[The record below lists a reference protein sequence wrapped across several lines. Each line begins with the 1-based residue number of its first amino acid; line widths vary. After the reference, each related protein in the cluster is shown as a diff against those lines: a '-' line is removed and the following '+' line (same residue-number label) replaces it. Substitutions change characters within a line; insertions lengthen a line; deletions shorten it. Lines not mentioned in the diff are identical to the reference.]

1 MKQVR
6 NLILSFFVAYAWMNI
21 GGLESTNILLLCV
34 FASSYIVL
42 LYRDELVSK
51 DRDHKKIRIASYSL
65 SALFAILYALFD
77 DLSGGLENRLFI
89 AVFVTCSVI
98 GLFVM
103 FQALLEI
110 LITKAVRAFNEK
122 KNLTSNAFSLKILF
136 TYAAIVF
143 VCCIPFL
150 ALNYPGVMTPDSLSQ
165 LRQAIGT
172 EEYVNHH
179 PWIHTA
185 LIRLFYNIGYFFTKD
200 MYSGIFSYTLFQIL
214 MVSLSIGYVIECM
227 YESGV
232 KKSTRICLLLTF
244 ILLPYNLMYA
254 VTIWKDVLF
263 SMSVLVFTVTVM
275 RICIRARKEHD
286 KDDKKD
292 SLRDAVMFVICGFFM
307 CVLRHNGYYAF
318 IATVVIWLFLMRK
331 ELKRYIIMSLLV
343 IVAASLCR
351 GPLMRACHVQKDDY
365 VFNLCI
371 PLQQIGRVIVDNEQM
386 SDEQIKWLESVN
398 SFEYIRAGYSTQ
410 GADTMTAWVVDGD
423 KQFFDSHKSEFFGLW
438 AQIGIEHPVTYIK
451 AYIDLTMGY
460 WAPMNPQ
467 QTVNFGITKNGM
479 DLYERPIIS
488 GPVLIK
494 INELLTKLYSMIPIY
509 GQFYCMGGFLWLM
522 LTFAA
527 ICICSKRA
535 DKLYPYLPVFML
547 TMTLL
552 LATPL
557 VADLRYA
564 YALMLTLPYIAV
576 YSFNND

>member
-1 MKQVR
+1 MKQIR

-34 FASSYIVL
+34 FASSFIVL
-42 LYRDELVSK
+42 GYRDSMTES
-51 DRDHKKIRIASYSL
+51 DRKIKIASYSL
-65 SALFAILYALFD
+65 AILFSILYALFD

-89 AVFVTCSVI
+89 AVFVICSLI

-110 LITKAVRAFNEK
+110 FITKAVVNFREK
-122 KNLTSNAFSLKILF
+122 KNLTRNAFSLKIFLS
-136 TYAAIVF
+136 YAVIVF
-143 VCCIPFL
+143 LCCIPFL

-185 LIRLFYNIGYFFTKD
+185 LIKLFYNIGYSVSKD
-200 MYSGIFSYTLFQIL
+200 MYFGIFTYTFFQII
-214 MVSLSIGYVIECM
+214 MVGISIGYVIECM
-227 YESGV
+227 YEFGV
-232 KKSTRICLLLTF
+232 KKSTRIILLLSF

-263 SMSVLVFTVTVM
+263 SMSVLVLTVTIM
-275 RICIRARKEHD
+275 RICTRCGSD
-286 KDDKKD
+286 NTKD
-292 SLRDAVMFVICGFFM
+292 SLRDSILFVICGFLM

-318 IATVVIWLFLMRK
+318 IVTVVIWLFAMRK
-331 ELKRYIIMSLLV
+331 KLKSYIIMALV
-343 IVAASLCR
+343 VIIASSLCR
-351 GPLMRACHVQKDDY
+351 GPLMRACNVEKDDY

-371 PLQQIGRVIVDNEQM
+371 PLQQIGRVIVDNETI
-386 SDEQIKWLESVN
+386 SDEQISWLENIN
-398 SFEYIRAGYSTQ
+398 SLDYIRAGYSTQ

-423 KQFFDSHKSEFFGLW
+423 MEFFDSHKNEFFRLW
-438 AQIGIEHPVTYIK
+438 ADLGLAHPITYIK

-467 QTVNFGITKNGM
+467 QTVNFGITENEM
-479 DLYERPIIS
+479 DLYVRPVIE

-494 INELLTKLYSMIPIY
+494 INELLTKMYGMIPIY
-509 GQFYCMGGFLWLM
+509 GTFYCMGGFFWL
-522 LTFAA
+522 LLVFAA
-527 ICICSKRA
+527 ICICNKRA
-535 DKLYPYLPVFML
+535 DKLYPYLPAFML
-547 TMTLL
+547 NMTLL

-564 YALMLTLPYIAV
+564 YALMLVLPYIAV
-576 YSFNND
+576 YSFIND